1 MRRASIVCGLAMLAV
16 MTLAAE
22 DWPQILGPGR
32 DGVYRGV
39 KLADAWPAAGPRLLW
54 KKPVGQGLAG
64 VAVAG
69 GRVILFHRVRAEE
82 VVEALDAKTGAQQW
96 RLAYPTT
103 YRDDFGFDEGPRA

>member
-1 MRRASIVCGLAMLAV
+1 MKRASIVFALVTLAA

-39 KLADAWPAAGPRLLW
+39 KLADAWPAAGPRVVW

-64 VAVAG
+64 VAVAS
-69 GRVILFHRVRAEE
+69 GRVILFHRVRTEE
-82 VVEALDAKTGAQQW
+82 VIESLDAKTGAPQW
-96 RLAYPTT
+96 RLAYPTS
-103 YRDDFGFDEGPRA
+103 YRDDF